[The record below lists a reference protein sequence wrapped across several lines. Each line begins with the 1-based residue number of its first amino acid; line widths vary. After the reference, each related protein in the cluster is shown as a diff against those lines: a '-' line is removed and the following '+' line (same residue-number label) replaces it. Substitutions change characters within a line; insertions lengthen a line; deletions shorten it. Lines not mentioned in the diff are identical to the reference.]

1 MQCVSNNKR
10 AALTEITDVL
20 RAVCHAHSLPLALT
34 WIPCC
39 YSEGK
44 GEESERIRIKEGH
57 ITSSNEKCV
66 LCIEESACYINDKMV
81 GGFVHACSEHH
92 LEEGQGISGKALQ
105 SNHPFFYTD
114 VKAYDVSEYP
124 LVHHARKYNLNAAVA
139 IRLRS
144 TYTNDDDYVLEFF
157 LPINML
163 GSSEQQLLLDNLS
176 DTMRRICKSLRTV
189 SEAELSG
196 IEGSQYE
203 FQKKNVSGF
212 FPMSR
217 GNSQIAFSS
226 GDHDLF
232 QMSFNETNLKNSGNQ
247 AAYSQVYFDRIFY
260 IFILLE
266 FNVK

>member
-1 MQCVSNNKR
+1 MQCVSINKR
-10 AALTEITDVL
+10 AALTEIIDVL
-20 RAVCHAHSLPLALT
+20 RAVCHAHRLPLALT

-57 ITSSNEKCV
+57 TSSDEKCV

-81 GGFVHACSEHH
+81 GGFVHACADHH

-124 LVHHARKYNLNAAVA
+124 LVHHARKYSLNAAVA

-157 LPINML
+157 LPINMT

-189 SEAELSG
+189 SEAELRG
-196 IEGSQYE
+196 IQGSQDG
-203 FQKKNVSGF
+203 FQKENVSGF
-212 FPMSR
+212 FSLSR
-217 GNSQIAFSS
+217 GNSQIAFTT
-226 GDHDLF
+226 GDQDLF
-232 QMSFNETNLKNSGNQ
+232 QMSLNATNLKNIQGHC
-247 AAYSQVYFDRIFY
+247 QVYFEWIFY
-260 IFILLE
+260 SFTLLE
-266 FNVK
+266 FNMK